1 MITCIAIDDEPL
13 ALKQLS
19 SYIKKTPFLH
29 LSGAFVSATE
39 AGDFLKDNPV
49 SIIITDINMPDIN
62 GMNFVKSLLDP
73 PLVIFSTAY
82 EEYAVEGFKV
92 DAIDYLLKPYSYNDF
107 LKAVTKARQYIEWR
121 EAAVQNAGNPDD
133 NNNFIFVRADNKSVK
148 VMFDSILY
156 VEAMSE
162 YIRIHFKD
170 GKSIMTF
177 MSVKLMSESL
187 PANQFM
193 RIHRSYIIALD
204 SLAMVRRG
212 EVELTNGVILPV
224 SASYKD
230 ELQKFIDDRSVLRKN
245 IKE

>member
-19 SYIKKTPFLH
+19 GYIKKTPFLT
-29 LSGAFVSATE
+29 LSGTFSSATE
-39 AGDFLKDNPV
+39 ADNFLKDNPV
-49 SIIITDINMPDIN
+49 SLIVTDINMPDAS
-62 GMNFVKSLLDP
+62 GLDFIKNLQEP

-82 EEYAVEGFKV
+82 EEYALDGFKV
-92 DAIDYLLKPYSYNDF
+92 DAIDYLLKPYGYNDF
-107 LKAVTKARQYIEWR
+107 LKAATKARQYIEWR
-121 EAAVQNAGNPDD
+121 ETANQMRNNSSSEDD
-133 NNNFIFVRADNKSVK
+133 FIFVRADNQSVK
-148 VMFDSILY
+148 VMFNSILY

-162 YIRIHFKD
+162 YIKIHFKE
-170 GKSIMTF
+170 GKAVMTF

-204 SLAMVRRG
+204 SIASVRRG
-212 EVELTNGVILPV
+212 EVELTDGTVLPI

-230 ELQKFIDDRSVLRKN
+230 DLQKFIDDKSVSRKN
-245 IKE
+245 AKE

>member
-19 SYIKKTPFLH
+19 GYIKKTPFLT
-29 LSGAFVSATE
+29 LSGTFSSATE
-39 AGDFLKDNPV
+39 ADNFLKDNPV
-49 SIIITDINMPDIN
+49 SLIVTDINMPDTS
-62 GMNFVKSLLDP
+62 GLDFIKNLQEP

-82 EEYAVEGFKV
+82 EEYALDGFKV
-92 DAIDYLLKPYSYNDF
+92 DAIDYLLKPYGYNDF
-107 LKAVTKARQYIEWR
+107 LKAATKARQYIEWR
-121 EAAVQNAGNPDD
+121 ETANQMRNNSSAEDD
-133 NNNFIFVRADNKSVK
+133 FIFVRADNQSVK
-148 VMFDSILY
+148 VMFNSILY

-162 YIRIHFKD
+162 YIKIHFKE
-170 GKSIMTF
+170 GKAVMTF

-204 SLAMVRRG
+204 SIASVRRG
-212 EVELTNGVILPV
+212 EVELTDGTVLPI

-230 ELQKFIDDRSVLRKN
+230 ELQKFIDDKSVARKN
-245 IKE
+245 AKE

>member
-19 SYIKKTPFLH
+19 GYIKKTPFLT
-29 LSGAFVSATE
+29 LSGTFSSATE
-39 AGDFLKDNPV
+39 ADNFLKDNPV
-49 SIIITDINMPDIN
+49 SLIVTDINMPDTS
-62 GMNFVKSLLDP
+62 GLDFIKNLQEP

-82 EEYAVEGFKV
+82 EEYALDGFKV
-92 DAIDYLLKPYSYNDF
+92 DAIDYLLKPYGYNDF
-107 LKAVTKARQYIEWR
+107 LKAATKARQYIEWR
-121 EAAVQNAGNPDD
+121 ETAKQMRNNSSAEDD
-133 NNNFIFVRADNKSVK
+133 FIFVRADNQSVK
-148 VMFDSILY
+148 VMFNSILY

-162 YIRIHFKD
+162 YIKIHFKE
-170 GKSIMTF
+170 GKAVMTF

-204 SLAMVRRG
+204 SIASVRRG
-212 EVELTNGVILPV
+212 EVELTDGTVLPI

-230 ELQKFIDDRSVLRKN
+230 DLQKFIDDKSVSRKN
-245 IKE
+245 AKE

>member
-1 MITCIAIDDEPL
+1 MITCITIDDEPL

-19 SYIKKTPFLH
+19 GYVKKTPFLH
-29 LSGAFVSATE
+29 LSGAFSSASE

-49 SIIITDINMPDIN
+49 DLIITDINMPDIN
-62 GMNFVKSLLDP
+62 GMNFVKSLQDP

-92 DAIDYLLKPYSYNDF
+92 DAIDYLLKPYGYNDF

-121 EAAVQNAGNPDD
+121 EAAIQNAGTPDEKS
-133 NNNFIFVRADNKSVK
+133 NFIFVRADNKSVK
-148 VMFDSILY
+148 VTFDSILY

-170 GKSIMTF
+170 GKAIMTF

-187 PANQFM
+187 PADQFM
-193 RIHRSYIIALD
+193 RIHRSYIISMD

-212 EVELTNGVILPV
+212 EVELANGVILPV

>member
-1 MITCIAIDDEPL
+1 MITCITIDDEPL
-13 ALKQLS
+13 ALKQVS
-19 SYIKKTPFLH
+19 GYVKKTPFLH
-29 LSGAFVSATE
+29 LSGAFSSASE
-39 AGDFLKDNPV
+39 AGDFLRDNPV
-49 SIIITDINMPDIN
+49 NLIITDINMPDIN

-92 DAIDYLLKPYSYNDF
+92 DAIDYLLKPYGYNDF
-107 LKAVTKARQYIEWR
+107 LKAVTKARQYIEWH
-121 EAAVQNAGNPDD
+121 EAAIQNAGNSDE
-133 NNNFIFVRADNKSVK
+133 NNNYIFVRADNKSVK

-162 YIRIHFKD
+162 YVRIHFKD

-187 PANQFM
+187 PVNRFM
-193 RIHRSYIIALD
+193 RIHRSYIVALD
-204 SLAMVRRG
+204 SIATVHRG
-212 EVELTNGVILPV
+212 DVELANGVLLPV

-230 ELQKFIDDRSVLRKN
+230 DLQGYVNGKSLSRKSG
-245 IKE
+245 KE

>member
-1 MITCIAIDDEPL
+1 MITCITIDDEPL

-19 SYIKKTPFLH
+19 GYVKKTPFLH
-29 LSGAFVSATE
+29 LSGAFSSASE

-49 SIIITDINMPDIN
+49 DLIITDINMPDIN
-62 GMNFVKSLLDP
+62 GMNFVKSLQDP

-92 DAIDYLLKPYSYNDF
+92 DAIDYLLKTYGYNDF

-121 EAAVQNAGNPDD
+121 EAAIQNAGTPDEKS
-133 NNNFIFVRADNKSVK
+133 NFIFVRADNKSVK

-170 GKSIMTF
+170 GKAIMTF

-193 RIHRSYIIALD
+193 RIHRSYIISMD

>member
-19 SYIKKTPFLH
+19 GYIKKTPFLT
-29 LSGAFVSATE
+29 LSGTFSSATE
-39 AGDFLKDNPV
+39 ADNFLKDNPV
-49 SIIITDINMPDIN
+49 SLIVTDINMPDTS
-62 GMNFVKSLLDP
+62 GLDFIKNLQEP

-82 EEYAVEGFKV
+82 EEYALDGFKV
-92 DAIDYLLKPYSYNDF
+92 DAIDYLLKPYGYNDF
-107 LKAVTKARQYIEWR
+107 LKAATKARQYVEWR
-121 EAAVQNAGNPDD
+121 ETANQMGNSSSAEDD
-133 NNNFIFVRADNKSVK
+133 FIFVRADNQSVK
-148 VMFDSILY
+148 VMFNSILY

-162 YIRIHFKD
+162 YIKIHFKE
-170 GKSIMTF
+170 GKAVMTF

-204 SLAMVRRG
+204 SIASVRRG
-212 EVELTNGVILPV
+212 EVELTDGTVLPI

-230 ELQKFIDDRSVLRKN
+230 DLQKFIDDKSVSRKN
-245 IKE
+245 AKE